1 MTEKLQKMAVAAAI
15 SAWGATAVK
24 SAEAASVKLTF
35 FQGAD
40 TPVGVGSL
48 SYHKSTPYEDF
59 FTSSWVAPHRAL
71 EISASDKLFVVKDFA
86 VNLLGLSWDLSDTT
100 TVLHSNPYSSASYI
114 YRLSPLLWAPSDL
127 NQLKVVNGDDF
138 LDDHTNIPIPSLDGY
153 WSFGTRVRTPQT
165 ATSPLLLIMGN
176 RGGSGSRMSWR
187 QDSLR
192 SDGSFGPSSGYVI
205 AEEVGPGGENS
216 ETVPEPATTAGLA
229 LAAAGLGYAK
239 KKFGASKV

>member
-1 MTEKLQKMAVAAAI
+1 MTKNLQKMAVAGAI
-15 SAWGATAVK
+15 LGLGATPVK

-40 TPVGVGSL
+40 TPVGVGSF
-48 SYHKSTPYEDF
+48 SYDESTPYEAWF
-59 FTSSWVAPHRAL
+59 PSSWVAPHRAL

-114 YRLSPLLWAPSDL
+114 YRLSPLLWAPYDL

-138 LDDHTNIPIPSLDGY
+138 LDDHTDIPIPSLDGY
-153 WSFGTRVRTPQT
+153 WSFGPRVRTPQT
-165 ATSPLLLIMGN
+165 ATSPLLLIIGN
-176 RGGSGSRMSWR
+176 RGGPGSRMSWR
-187 QDSLR
+187 QDCLQ

-205 AEEVGPGGENS
+205 AEEVEPGGENS
-216 ETVPEPATTAGLA
+216 ETVPEPATTAGLT
-229 LAAAGLGYAK
+229 LAAAGLG
-239 KKFGASKV
+239 